1 MLSGNRHRILLVG
14 VLLCACTAMVLADTT
29 VERKKD
35 GTRIYGDSALYQGMS
50 LKVDI
55 GNTLLEIGLSKAK
68 VQSYEM
74 AMNWR
79 IKQRFFPTLELGYA
93 RGEQSTD
100 GADYSGQGGFAR
112 VGLDFNGLKKHP
124 ENPNALL
131 VGVRIGTA
139 VQQYDLTGVTLN
151 SNYWGEQKA
160 DYLKQIGADCWGEV
174 VAGCQVQVWEG
185 LQMGWYVRFKV
196 LFTRKAKD
204 NYVLPYYLPGY
215 GYRQDTNWGVNYYI
229 GYWF

>member
-1 MLSGNRHRILLVG
+1 VAA
-14 VLLCACTAMVLADTT
+14 LLCISSLAAYADATA

-35 GTRIYGDSALYQGMS
+35 GTRIYSDSAIYQGMS
-50 LKVDI
+50 LKLDL
-55 GNTLLEIGLSKAK
+55 GNTLLELGLSKAQI
-68 VQSYEM
+68 QSYEI

-79 IKQRFFPTLELGYA
+79 LKRRIFPTLELGYA
-93 RGEQSTD
+93 RGNRSTNEM
-100 GADYSGQGGFAR
+100 GYRGQGGFAR

-131 VGVRIGTA
+131 VGLRIGTA

-151 SNYWGEQKA
+151 DSYWSAGKV
-160 DYLKQIGADCWGEV
+160 DYLNQIGADCWGEV

-185 LQMGWYVRFKV
+185 LQMGWYIRFKI
-196 LFTRKAKD
+196 LFTRTAKD
-204 NYVLPYYLPGY
+204 NHVLPYYLPGY
-215 GYRQDTNWGVNYYI
+215 GYRQDTNWGINYYI

>member
-1 MLSGNRHRILLVG
+1 MG
-14 VLLCACTAMVLADTT
+14 VLLCAYSAMVLADNAI
-29 VERKKD
+29 ERKKD

-55 GNTLLEIGLSKAK
+55 GNTLLELGLSKTK
-68 VQSYEM
+68 IQSYEM

-93 RGEQSTD
+93 RGEGATD
-100 GADYSGQGGFAR
+100 GADYTGQGGFAR
-112 VGLDFNGLKKHP
+112 MGLDFNGLKKHP
-124 ENPNALL
+124 ESPNALL

-151 SNYWGEQKA
+151 STYWGEQKA

-196 LFTRKAKD
+196 LFTRTAKD
-204 NYVLPYYLPGY
+204 NHILPYYLPGY

>member
-1 MLSGNRHRILLVG
+1 MAA
-14 VLLCACTAMVLADTT
+14 LLCISSLTAYADATA

-35 GTRIYGDSALYQGMS
+35 GTRIYSDSAIYQGMS
-50 LKVDI
+50 LKLDL
-55 GNTLLEIGLSKAK
+55 GNTLLELGLSKAQI
-68 VQSYEM
+68 QSYEI

-79 IKQRFFPTLELGYA
+79 LKRRLFPTLELGYA
-93 RGEQSTD
+93 RGNRSINEM
-100 GADYSGQGGFAR
+100 GYRGQGGFAR

-131 VGVRIGTA
+131 VGLRIGTA

-151 SNYWGEQKA
+151 DSYWSAGKVNY
-160 DYLKQIGADCWGEV
+160 LNQIGADCWGEV

-185 LQMGWYVRFKV
+185 LQMGWYIRFKI
-196 LFTRKAKD
+196 LFTRTAKD
-204 NYVLPYYLPGY
+204 NHVLPYYLPGY
-215 GYRQDTNWGVNYYI
+215 GYRQDTNWGINYYI